1 MHQLKI
7 LQSVTAR
14 TMTVDSYLRDIN
26 SIPMV
31 SPDEETELAYS
42 IQKGD
47 EDAYRRLV
55 EANLRFVVSVAKQY
69 QSSGLDLCDLINE
82 GNIGLMKAARDRK
95 SVV

>member
-47 EDAYRRLV
+47 
-55 EANLRFVVSVAKQY
+55 
-69 QSSGLDLCDLINE
+69 
-82 GNIGLMKAARDRK
+82 
-95 SVV
+95 